1 MNKTFYWPLMHEAI
15 TREDREVLIEYLK
28 QDNPRLT
35 NGPKVEEFEYV
46 WNQWLGTKYSLMV
59 NSGASANDLTML
71 ALRERVGSG
80 VIIVPPLTWVSDI
93 ASVLHAGFTP
103 KFVDINPV
111 TLAMDTDA
119 ILKAITNKTKAVFL
133 THILGFNGLTNELIA
148 ELKRLNIMLIEDVC
162 ESHGTEHENK
172 RVGNFGLASNFS
184 FYFAHHMSTIEGGMI
199 STDDPDF
206 YENLRMMRSHGLV
219 RESRNPKTAEYYK
232 TNYPSLN
239 QDFVFSFAGHNMRS
253 TELNA
258 IIGLSQIKR
267 LDKTIEIRK
276 SNFEYFVN
284 GLNAEHY
291 QTNFLMLGNS
301 NYAFTIILN
310 QPNMLIR
317 DRVEHELIKHGIEF
331 RRGLAGGGNQLRQPY
346 ARNLV
351 KDLDLNDFP
360 NVEHIHHYSWYVGNH
375 PGLELE
381 KIDLLHE
388 VLEEVFS
395 V

>member
-15 TREDREVLIEYLK
+15 TREDREVLIDYLK

-35 NGPKVEEFEYV
+35 NGPKVEEFEHA

-71 ALRERVGSG
+71 ALREKVGSG
-80 VIIVPPLTWVSDI
+80 EIIVPPLTWVSDI

-103 KFVDINPV
+103 RFVDINPV
-111 TLAMDTDA
+111 TLGMDVHA
-119 ILKAITNKTKAVFL
+119 ILKAVTSKTKAVFL
-133 THILGFNGLTNELIA
+133 THILGFNALTEQLIT
-148 ELKRLNIMLIEDVC
+148 ELKRLNIILIEDVC

-206 YENLRMMRSHGLV
+206 YETLRMMRSHGLV
-219 RESRNPKTAEYYK
+219 RESRNPKTAEHYRS
-232 TNYPSLN
+232 NYPSLN
-239 QDFVFSFAGHNMRS
+239 QDFIFSYAAHNMRS

-267 LDKTIEIRK
+267 LDEAIEKRK
-276 SNFEYFVN
+276 RNFEYFVN
-284 GLNAEHY
+284 GLNAEHF
-291 QTNFLMLGNS
+291 QTSFLMLGNS

-310 QPNMLIR
+310 QPDMLIR
-317 DRVEHELIKHGIEF
+317 DRIEGELTKHGIEF

-346 ARNLV
+346 AKNLV

-360 NVEHIHHYSWYVGNH
+360 VVEHIHHYSWYVGNY
-375 PGLELE
+375 PDLELE
-381 KIDLLHE
+381 KIDFLHKI
-388 VLEEVFS
+388 LKEVFS
-395 V
+395 A